1 MSGQDPSEDYVGPIA
16 PQPESGV
23 VKSATRVLDLFE
35 FLSRWDSEKMHA
47 EIAEDLRIPKSSL
60 TQLLKT
66 LVRRGYLSY
75 NSASKG
81 YQLGPSVAKLAK
93 RINEGNELMALAGP
107 VLEWLTKETGE
118 TSALNVMKGDK
129 SEVAATVIGA
139 HRLTC
144 TMRPRDE
151 APLYATSGG
160 KAILANLPD
169 EMIDEYCG
177 RVTFEKFTAATVTSV
192 PRLQEELR
200 EVRRTGIAF
209 VYEEFTP
216 GINGIAVPI
225 LTQAGFPLGSINSAI
240 PVSRYTDEKR
250 DQCVASLQKAV
261 DDVRR
266 QMRLLKSLP

>member
-1 MSGQDPSEDYVGPIA
+1 MSGKELSEDDIGPIVQ
-16 PQPESGV
+16 QPESGA

-35 FLSRWDSEKMHA
+35 FLSRWDSEKTHA
-47 EIAEDLRIPKSSL
+47 EIAEDLGIPKSSL

-75 NSASKG
+75 DSASKG
-81 YQLGPSVAKLAK
+81 YQLGHSIAKMAK
-93 RINEGNELMALAGP
+93 RTNERNELIALAGP

-129 SEVAATVIGA
+129 TEVAATITGA
-139 HRLTC
+139 HRLTY

-160 KAILANLPD
+160 RAILANLPD
-169 EMIDEYCG
+169 DMIDEYCG
-177 RVTFEKFTAATVTSV
+177 RVTFEKFATATVTSV

-200 EVRRTGIAF
+200 EVRRTGVAF
-209 VYEEFTP
+209 VYEEFTL
-216 GINGIAVPI
+216 GINGIAAPI
-225 LTQAGFPLGSINSAI
+225 LTQAGFPLGSINTAI
-240 PVSRYTDEKR
+240 PVSRYTHEKR

-261 DDVRR
+261 DTVRR
-266 QMRLLKSLP
+266 QMRLFKPLP